1 MNTVKQYLAAIGSKG
16 GKATGASK
24 RRGDAAHY
32 KRLSKKAAAM
42 RALNKLAK
50 LAKSARGLPHRAKSG
65 NVGISDPAH
74 ETP

>member
-32 KRLSKKAAAM
+32 KRLSKKAAEM
-42 RALNKLAK
+42 RALNNLAK
-50 LAKSARGLPHRAKSG
+50 GARGLPHRAKSG
-65 NVGISDPAH
+65 KAKLTHGPNKQNV
-74 ETP
+74 

>member
-1 MNTVKQYLAAIGSKG
+1 MSAYPKWLREAAAKG

-50 LAKSARGLPHRAKSG
+50 GTRGLPHRAKSG
-65 NVGISDPAH
+65 NADFSDH
-74 ETP
+74 TPKAQ